1 MNQVELKQVVRWF
14 YEYLGNGNQYSEL
27 DFSLG
32 FTYPIRI
39 SWFGLVP
46 ETYYTKT
53 GYLGYGLSLMF

>member
-14 YEYLGNGNQYSEL
+14 YEYLGNVNQYSEL

-39 SWFGLVP
+39 SWFGIVP
-46 ETYYTKT
+46 EIH
-53 GYLGYGLSLMF
+53 

>member
-14 YEYLGNGNQYSEL
+14 YEYLGNVNQYSEL

-46 ETYYTKT
+46 EIY
-53 GYLGYGLSLMF
+53 